1 MPLLLESE
9 SEHGYE
15 IMKIN
20 VMFTIFLQQ
29 ILSDSLLFVI
39 IGGQENNLDGG
50 FK

>member
-1 MPLLLESE
+1 
-9 SEHGYE
+9 
-15 IMKIN
+15 MKIN

-29 ILSDSLLFVI
+29 ILSDSLLLAI